1 MGFLIQLRVLLW
13 KDLLSELRGKELISM
28 MAFFGL
34 LVLVIFNFAFEPGSA
49 EAAHLGSGILWVA
62 FTFAGVLGLNRSF
75 LMEKESEG
83 LQGLLLSPVD
93 RGVLYLGKLGGNFL
107 FMLLVESLILP
118 FFALFFNLDLWLLLP
133 QLALVAILSTL
144 GFTAVGTLFAAMSAQ
159 AKSRELLLPTLLL
172 PIVVPVIV
180 AAVKSTGQI
189 LEGRPLAEAAHWL
202 KLLLAFDLLY
212 VVVSF
217 LIFEYVVEE

>member
-75 LMEKESEG
+75 LLEKESEG

-107 FMLLVESLILP
+107 FMLLVEALILP

-189 LEGRPLAEAAHWL
+189 LEGRPLAEVAQWL

-212 VVVSF
+212 LVVSF